1 LEAANAVIELM
12 TLLASVTTL
21 YTNPEAEKKAFL
33 DTSSSRYVYELGV
46 RVLPVAVTVL
56 LDRSVVIDV

>member
-12 TLLASVTTL
+12 TSLASVTTL
-21 YTNPEAEKKAFL
+21 YTNPEAEKNAFL
-33 DTSSSRYVYELGV
+33 DTSRWRYVYELGV

-56 LDRSVVIDV
+56 SDRSVVREV